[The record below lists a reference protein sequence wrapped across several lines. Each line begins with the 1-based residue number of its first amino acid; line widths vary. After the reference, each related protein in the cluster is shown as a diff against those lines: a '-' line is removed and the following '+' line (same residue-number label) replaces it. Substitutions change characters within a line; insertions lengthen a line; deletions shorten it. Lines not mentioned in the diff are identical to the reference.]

1 MRVATANSYDNTIN
15 NLSKRQSELVDQ
27 QNRISTGK
35 RVLKA
40 SDDPVSAVL
49 SEAVQNRYARVEAD
63 KRALESSRASLTQA
77 ESALGEATDL
87 MQDVRELLVSAG
99 NATYSDRERADIAKE
114 IEGLR
119 ERMLGVA
126 NQRDSTGRTLF
137 GGLGGSTVPFVEAFG
152 PTGGGAVRFDGQRG
166 QEATGNNTLPQSLDG
181 QAIWMQVPAGNG
193 TFAVDLDATNTGGV
207 RTDTGKVINP
217 SALTGQD
224 YRVDFVDVAG
234 VMQYNVTNTTTGT
247 PVAGMS
253 NVPYVEGTAI
263 EFDGMSFTVSGT
275 PSSGDGLSV
284 VTPTAP
290 TDIFKVM
297 QDAIDA
303 LRDPISGAARDHVIG
318 RAMNELDAGLDRT
331 LQARSQA
338 GAWLNRA
345 DATEA
350 LLTSRGV
357 AHKTEQSDLED
368 LDMIQGISDFQSKQT
383 GLQVA
388 LQSYAQV
395 QKLSLFQ
402 YIS

>member
-1 MRVATANSYDNTIN
+1 MRVATANSYDNTIS
-15 NLSKRQSELVDQ
+15 NLSKRQTELVDQ
-27 QNRISTGK
+27 QSRISTGK

-40 SDDPVSAVL
+40 SDDPVSAVM
-49 SEAVQNRYARVEAD
+49 SEAVQNRYARVESD

-77 ESALGEATDL
+77 ESALGEATEL
-87 MQDVRELLVSAG
+87 IQDVRELLVAAG
-99 NATYSDRERADIAKE
+99 NATYSDNERSDIALQ

-119 ERMLGVA
+119 ERLLGVA

-137 GGLGGSTVPFVEAFG
+137 GGLGGSQTPFVEAFG
-152 PTGGGAVRFDGQRG
+152 PTGGGSVRFDGQRG

-181 QAIWMQVPAGNG
+181 QAIWMQVPQGNG
-193 TFAVDLDATNTGGV
+193 TFAIGMGATNTGGV
-207 RTDTGKVINP
+207 YTDAGSVTNL

-224 YRVDFVDVAG
+224 YRVDFADVAG
-234 VMQYNVTNTTTGT
+234 VKQYSVTNTTTGT

-253 NVPYVEGTAI
+253 GVPYVGGSAI
-263 EFDGMSFTVSGT
+263 EFDGMSFVVTGS
-275 PSSGDGLSV
+275 PNAGDSIDV
-284 VTPTAP
+284 VTPTSP

-303 LRDPISGAARDHVIG
+303 LRTTGGDVSRTHVVG
-318 RAMNELDAGLDRT
+318 RAMTELDASLDRT
-331 LQARSQA
+331 LQARSQT

-350 LLTSRGV
+350 LLTARGV

-368 LDMIQGISDFQSKQT
+368 LDMIQGISDFQNKQT

-395 QKLSLFQ
+395 QNLSLFQ